1 MTQSPIT
8 ALGDLARLRGAPE
21 LSTESAQRLRA
32 ELSEAM
38 ASANWFTVGVMAPSA
53 TQALEALRALER
65 SQTWE
70 PMTVVDSTEEQG
82 PVFLKA
88 NQNGGSIRIRIEHG
102 LGEGILITGHG
113 DDESQP
119 STTWGPLPLNFFNEA
134 GTDAQR

>member
-8 ALGDLARLRGAPE
+8 APGDLARLRGAPE
-21 LSTESAQRLRA
+21 LSTEAAQLLRA

-70 PMTVVDSTEEQG
+70 PMTEVDSTEEQG